1 MKLSYNWLKELVPD
15 LKLSPPE
22 VADLL
27 TKHSFETVVG
37 QRLPADTILEAD
49 VTPNRA
55 HDCLSYRGVARE
67 LAALLNL
74 TITEPQQMKL
84 SAVGSLSDWTI
95 SFADP
100 THTKRYLGVLLT
112 GIKIQPSPLWLQAR
126 LSAVG
131 LRPINNVVDITN
143 YVMLEIGNPAHAF
156 DADRLPS
163 KQIAV
168 RAAIDSEQFEALD
181 SNTYTLSDKNLV
193 ITSGDIPV
201 TIAGVIGGKSTEVSA
216 KTKTIFLEVATF
228 APFTIQQSASSLKL
242 RTESSV
248 RFSKGLAPTVALD
261 ATARAIELLQQ
272 LAGASVQ
279 GVVEA
284 YPTPY
289 TAPSIALAL
298 SRPSRVA
305 GVTITSRDVR
315 MALERLR
322 CEVEL
327 DGDQLN
333 VTPPPE
339 RLDLTGEHDLVE
351 EVIRLHGLEHILTV
365 QPVISNPMP
374 LPDFVARRER
384 LRDQLVTAG
393 FVEIYAYAFENE
405 VIARPLGLVDE
416 SSLAL
421 VNPIAPE
428 QMHLR
433 RSLLPRLLDTLLVN
447 KAEIRKKTSLYTK
460 SFFEV
465 GTIFRAGS
473 GGIVDG
479 IIEEEVVAGVTV
491 ERELTAVQAVIQRVI
506 ETVTGHDGITS
517 SQHSVAAGVWDAGF
531 MTIEKAG
538 KVVGRVATIS
548 TERRLKLPMSLLRE
562 TSVVGFEIYLNFC

>member
-27 TKHSFETVVG
+27 TKHSFETVVE

-55 HDCLSYRGVARE
+55 HDCLSHRGVARE

-131 LRPINNVVDITN
+131 VRPINNVVDSTN
-143 YVMLEIGNPAHAF
+143 YVMLEIGNPTHAF

-168 RAAIDSEQFEALD
+168 RAATDSEQFEALD
-181 SNTYTLSDKNLV
+181 SNTYTLSEKNLV

-201 TIAGVIGGKSTEVSA
+201 AIAGVIGGKSTEVSV

-279 GVVEA
+279 GIVEA

-289 TAPSIALAL
+289 TAPTIALAL

-305 GVTITSRDVR
+305 GVTIAPREVR
-315 MALERLR
+315 ATLERLR

-327 DGDQLN
+327 DGDRLN

-339 RLDLTGEHDLVE
+339 RLDLTAEHDLVE
-351 EVIRLHGLEHILTV
+351 EVIRLHGLEHVPTV
-365 QPVISNPMP
+365 QPVISNPVP
-374 LPDFVARRER
+374 LPDFVVRRER
-384 LRDQLVTAG
+384 LRDELVKAG
-393 FVEIYAYAFENE
+393 FVEICAYAFEDE
-405 VIARPLGLVDE
+405 VIAQPLGLVDE

-428 QMHLR
+428 QTHLR

-447 KAEIRKKTSLYTK
+447 KAEIRKKFSSYAK

-465 GTIFRAGS
+465 GVVFRAGQ

-479 IIEEEVVAGVTV
+479 VIEEEVVAGVTV
-491 ERELTAVQAVIQRVI
+491 ERELTAVQAAIQQVI

-517 SQHSVAAGVWDAGF
+517 SQHLAADGVWDAGL

-538 KVVGRVATIS
+538 KVVARVATIS

-562 TSVVGFEIYLNFC
+562 TSVVGFEIYLKFC